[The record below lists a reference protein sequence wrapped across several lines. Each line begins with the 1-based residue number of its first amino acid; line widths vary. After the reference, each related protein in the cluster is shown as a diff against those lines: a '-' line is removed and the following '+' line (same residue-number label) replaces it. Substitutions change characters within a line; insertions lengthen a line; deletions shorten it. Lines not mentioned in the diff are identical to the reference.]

1 MPGREARPQ
10 AWQRNFGVR
19 RACDARH
26 RESTDERRPKPEK
39 VQWRGQVRR
48 SSIISI
54 VSGRHF
60 TKRRIPTEIE
70 PFGSEH
76 CDDTC
81 DRIGDDRRVGFELG
95 EGKSCQDY
103 AVRHERRPK
112 DPGARAN
119 LFPQTAQHAPMYEH
133 VHYEI
138 EERRSEEHTSEL
150 QSLMRNS
157 Y

>member
-26 RESTDERRPKPEK
+26 RESTDGRRPKPEK

-60 TKRRIPTEIE
+60 TKRRILTEIE

-81 DRIGDDRRVGFELG
+81 DRKGD
-95 EGKSCQDY
+95 
-103 AVRHERRPK
+103 
-112 DPGARAN
+112 
-119 LFPQTAQHAPMYEH
+119 
-133 VHYEI
+133 
-138 EERRSEEHTSEL
+138 ERRSGVEL
-150 QSLMRNS
+150 RAGTRWQDSNGRTAWRERVWR